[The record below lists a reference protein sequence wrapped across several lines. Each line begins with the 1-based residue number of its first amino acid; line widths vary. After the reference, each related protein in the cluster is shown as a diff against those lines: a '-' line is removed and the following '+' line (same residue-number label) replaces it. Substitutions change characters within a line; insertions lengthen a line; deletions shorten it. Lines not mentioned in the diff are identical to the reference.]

1 MTQPTE
7 GWHRRAFRGLLL
19 LYPRW
24 FREAHGEEMTLLFS
38 ARLERAGGS
47 WGRIRLWWRTIV
59 DAGATSW
66 PLRRRDKQGG
76 ILLTRFFRTFVT
88 PHADCSDL
96 PQRYLRLGFSSG
108 PASG

>member
-7 GWHRRAFRGLLL
+7 GWHRRAFRGLL

-76 ILLTRFFRTFVT
+76 ILLDTLLQ
-88 PHADCSDL
+88 DL
-96 PQRYLRLGFSSG
+96 RYAARRLLRSPAEVSSAGF
-108 PASG
+108 

>member
-7 GWHRRAFRGLLL
+7 GWHRRAFRGLL

-38 ARLERAGGS
+38 ARLERAGGELGTDPPLVADDCGC
-47 WGRIRLWWRTIV
+47 WGDVVAVAPSGQTRG
-59 DAGATSW
+59 DSFGHASSGPS
-66 PLRRRDKQGG
+66 LRRTPIAQISRRG
-76 ILLTRFFRTFVT
+76 IFGWVLVR
-88 PHADCSDL
+88 
-96 PQRYLRLGFSSG
+96 G

>member
-38 ARLERAGGS
+38 ARLERAGGELGTDPPLVADDCGC
-47 WGRIRLWWRTIV
+47 WGDVVAVAPSGQTR
-59 DAGATSW
+59 
-66 PLRRRDKQGG
+66 G
-76 ILLTRFFRTFVT
+76 ILLDTLLQ
-88 PHADCSDL
+88 DL
-96 PQRYLRLGFSSG
+96 RYAARRLLRSPAEVSSAGF
-108 PASG
+108 